1 MVYLVVCRS
10 TLGGWTTEHAIVV
23 FNHDYTTYTQTIQ
36 NNNNNL
42 CITKLVKQWALCRWN
57 CMMFESK
64 IIIIS
69 NNCRLVFLMSPYWHN
84 TSAEQTLI
92 ALWNPFLSLSIWFI
106 CCNFHWIWIENW
118 WKTCVPTAKRIKLN
132 GILHN
137 RMENEGN
144 STGYENLFVVFVKN
158 HWKIRRTGLICF
170 LTRSMLMHTFGA
182 SSVISSSR
190 CFIHLLHQKPS
201 QFWTGNR

>member
-92 ALWNPFLSLSIWFI
+92 AFWNPFLSLSLS
-106 CCNFHWIWIENW
+106 
-118 WKTCVPTAKRIKLN
+118 LN
-132 GILHN
+132 L
-137 RMENEGN
+137 
-144 STGYENLFVVFVKN
+144 
-158 HWKIRRTGLICF
+158 
-170 LTRSMLMHTFGA
+170 
-182 SSVISSSR
+182 
-190 CFIHLLHQKPS
+190 IHLL
-201 QFWTGNR
+201 QFSLNLDRKLVENMCSNGKTHKIEWHSAQSNGKWRK